1 MFIVQWSGI
10 FMEMFLLILILSRVT
25 KREGDIA
32 KSLILKLDFAKKKGR
47 LSFLK
52 IFFNL
57 KVFIKRIDS

>member
-1 MFIVQWSGI
+1 MVWNFYGNV
-10 FMEMFLLILILSRVT
+10 FTDILSRVT

-52 IFFNL
+52 NIFS
-57 KVFIKRIDS
+57 I

>member
-52 IFFNL
+52 NIFS
-57 KVFIKRIDS
+57 I